1 MLCKIR
7 TVLLLAVVFSATLV
21 VGCTRQSNSG
31 NNLKQASGQSED
43 GFRMMVRLWPG
54 HHDDTLLTNKLIAEL
69 AKYDFCDEVWLSFN
83 DPLSH
88 SQGWHAPHAKAIGM
102 AADKIREAGIIP
114 SMQGVV
120 FGHGDGVIVGSYNG
134 PVKDST
140 IHWGT
145 MVGPDG
151 SVTSTVNCPRQ
162 PEYLAHIEEAVQP
175 YLAAARPRSLYLD
188 DDLRITQHP
197 PADEGCFCD
206 LCIGLFNKEYGH
218 AYTRPTLVKALL
230 DNAGDGQV
238 RAEWIAFGQESLA
251 GVVRAVSRGVHKAS
265 PETRVGLQHA
275 NFHHKLLEGWDWNP
289 MFRAMREE
297 TGLVPVSRPG
307 HGFYDDHAPR
317 GMIKKGLG
325 IARQVRR
332 LDPSITEIAPEI
344 EGYEH
349 KASGK
354 SPKGI
359 CVETMYYLSL
369 GATQMSY
376 AIVCAA
382 NEPLSWYGANYFK
395 ALSSLKPFAAEYA
408 SFNRGSAPAGID
420 PYISPNLVY
429 RKVGAGEDPWAWAVT
444 SAGDQAF
451 PLAALGFPFA
461 PEARE
466 PLVRM
471 IDEELVKG
479 VTDDEL
485 RALLQKGGLVF
496 DRVSWKRL
504 TARGLTEGFL
514 KVDPPARKLFEDL
527 DDPSVHKWGRYSSAL
542 SRIQFLEKGGARVAV
557 VLSYSDDINGAVRLS
572 VLHAFDWASGDRLPA
587 VLETFSQSAVIPRVD
602 NEGSLRS
609 VALLN
614 CSISDQESYT
624 LRLRA
629 GDSEGAP
636 APKFV
641 WKRQGQKDV
650 VLKPERDGDD
660 YVLAVPGLPGWE
672 FGWIAVIR

>member
-1 MLCKIR
+1 MDFRRLFFA
-7 TVLLLAVVFSATLV
+7 AVIASFYFM
-21 VGCTRQSNSG
+21 GCGCVQEVSSPP
-31 NNLKQASGQSED
+31 D
-43 GFRMMVRLWPG
+43 DDFRMMVRLWPG
-54 HHDDTLLTNKLIAEL
+54 HHDDTLVTGKLIEEL
-69 AKYDFCDEVWLSFN
+69 VKYDFCDEVWLCFN
-83 DPLSH
+83 DPLTH
-88 SQGWHAPHAKAIGM
+88 SRGWHAPHAEAIGL
-102 AADKIREAGIIP
+102 AAGKIREAGIIP
-114 SMQGVV
+114 SMQGVLL
-120 FGHGDGVIVGSYNG
+120 GHGDGVIVGSYNG

-162 PEYLAHIEEAVQP
+162 PDYLAYIKEAVQP
-175 YLAAARPRSLYLD
+175 YVASARPRSLYLD

-197 PADEGCFCD
+197 PAAEGCFCD
-206 LCIGLFNKEYGH
+206 LCVSLFNEEYDH
-218 AYTRPTLVKALL
+218 SYTRPTLVEALC
-230 DNAGDGQV
+230 DNAGDGQL
-238 RAEWIAFGQESLA
+238 RAEWIAFTQESLA
-251 GVVRAVSRGVHKAS
+251 GIVRAVAIGVHKVS
-265 PETRVGLQHA
+265 PETRLGLQHA

-289 MFRAMREE
+289 MFRAMVEE
-297 TGLVPVSRPG
+297 TGHVPASRPG

-325 IARQVRR
+325 IARQIRR
-332 LDPSITEIAPEI
+332 LDQMVTEIAPEI

-382 NEPLSWYGANYFK
+382 NEPLSWYGENYFK
-395 ALSSLKPFAAEYA
+395 ALSSLKPFAKEYA
-408 SFNRGSAPAGID
+408 AFNKGSAPTGID

-429 RKVGAGEDPWAWAVT
+429 RDVAPGEDPWAWTVT
-444 SAGDQAF
+444 TAGEQAF

-461 PEARE
+461 PEAGK

-471 IDEELVKG
+471 IDEDLVNGVKDEELG
-479 VTDDEL
+479 
-485 RALLQKGGLVF
+485 ALLKKGGIVF
-496 DRVSWKRL
+496 DKSSWKL
-504 TARGLTEGFL
+504 LSERGLANGFQT
-514 KVDPPARKLFEDL
+514 VDPPVRVVPEDL
-527 DDPSVHKWGRYSSAL
+527 DDPSIRKGGRYSSAIT
-542 SRIQFLEKGGARVAV
+542 RIHFMEKDGIRVAV
-557 VLSYSDDINGAVRLS
+557 VPSYSDDINGAERLAM
-572 VLHAFDWASGDRLPA
+572 LHAFDWASGDKLPA
-587 VLETFSQSAVIPRVD
+587 VLESFSQSAVVPRVD

-614 CSISDQESYT
+614 CSISDQESYK

-629 GDSEGAP
+629 GENVGSP
-636 APKFV
+636 APRFV

-650 VLKPERDGDD
+650 ILKPERDGND
-660 YVLAVPGLPGWE
+660 YVLTVPGLLGWE